1 MHKIIKKLLIIS
13 SFIFIVFT
21 LTSCIGIGPN
31 GIKLPKKKQIYKSLN
46 DYLEITVPKI
56 DEVLYYY
63 YYYYYYEGDH
73 LPAFD
78 STSCYDLQAV
88 VTLDEVPTDIDN
100 MLGNE
105 KMMMKYSSERFDD
118 CERKGKFGKYVY
130 FLGILTGIG
139 QEYRTILEN
148 SSNFYWTF
156 YYEKHHSNGDT
167 IFFMGVYLPDYNY
180 LYLYENEYLAKYFQF
195 VEQN

>member
-63 YYYYYYEGDH
+63 YYYEGDH

-105 KMMMKYSSERFDD
+105 KMMMKYSSELFVD
-118 CERKGKFGKYVY
+118 CKTRGYFGKYVY
-130 FLGILTGIG
+130 FLGILSGVKE
-139 QEYRTILEN
+139 EYKEVLYN

-167 IFFMGVYLPDYNY
+167 VFFMGVYLPDYNY
-180 LYLYENEYLAKYFQF
+180 LYLYENEYLAKYCQN
-195 VEQN
+195 VEYN

>member
-1 MHKIIKKLLIIS
+1 MKLIKKLLFIS

-21 LTSCIGIGPN
+21 LTSCIGIGPD
-31 GIKLPKKKQIYKSLN
+31 GIILPKKKRIYKSLN

-63 YYYYYYEGDH
+63 YEGDH

-78 STSCYDLQAV
+78 STSCYALRAV
-88 VTLDEVPTDIDN
+88 ITLDEVPTDIDN

-130 FLGILTGIG
+130 FLDIISGIKE
-139 QEYRTILEN
+139 EYEEVLYN

-180 LYLYENEYLAKYFQF
+180 LYLCESEYHPRDFQF

>member
-1 MHKIIKKLLIIS
+1 MKLIKKICCLS

-31 GIKLPKKKQIYKSLN
+31 GIILPKKKRIYKTFS
-46 DYLEITVPKI
+46 ETIGITVPKI
-56 DEVLYYY
+56 DEVLD
-63 YYYYYYEGDH
+63 YYYEGDH

-78 STSCYDLQAV
+78 STSCYALRTV
-88 VTLDEVPTDIDN
+88 ITLDEVPTDIDN

-130 FLGILTGIG
+130 FLDIISGIKE
-139 QEYRTILEN
+139 EYEEVLYN

-167 IFFMGVYLPDYNY
+167 IFFMGIYLPDYNY
-180 LYLYENEYLAKYFQF
+180 LYLFEYEYPAKNCQNVEY
-195 VEQN
+195 N

>member
-1 MHKIIKKLLIIS
+1 MHKIIKKLFFLS

-31 GIKLPKKKQIYKSLN
+31 EIILPKKKQIYKSLN

-63 YYYYYYEGDH
+63 YEGDH
-73 LPAFD
+73 LPAFN
-78 STSCYDLQAV
+78 STSCYALRAV
-88 VTLDEVPTDIDN
+88 ITLDEVPTDIDN

-130 FLGILTGIG
+130 FLDIISGIKE
-139 QEYRTILEN
+139 EYEEVLYN

-156 YYEKHHSNGDT
+156 YYEKHHSNVDT
-167 IFFMGVYLPDYNY
+167 IFFMGIYLPDYNY
-180 LYLYENEYLAKYFQF
+180 LYLYEYEYPAKNCQN
-195 VEQN
+195 VEYN

>member
-1 MHKIIKKLLIIS
+1 MKLIKKICCLS

-31 GIKLPKKKQIYKSLN
+31 GIILPKKKRIYKSLN

-56 DEVLYYY
+56 DEVLD
-63 YYYYYYEGDH
+63 YYYEGDH

-78 STSCYDLQAV
+78 PTSCYTLRTV
-88 VTLDEVPTDIDN
+88 ITLDEVPTDIDN

-105 KMMMKYSSERFDD
+105 KMVMKYSSERFVD
-118 CERKGKFGKYVY
+118 CKTRGYFGKYVY
-130 FLGILTGIG
+130 FLGILSGVKE
-139 QEYRTILEN
+139 EYKEVLYN

-180 LYLYENEYLAKYFQF
+180 LYLYENEYLAKYCQN
-195 VEQN
+195 VEYN

>member
-1 MHKIIKKLLIIS
+1 MKLIKKLLFIS

-31 GIKLPKKKQIYKSLN
+31 GIILPKKKRIYKSLN

-56 DEVLYYY
+56 DEVLD
-63 YYYYYYEGDH
+63 YYYEGDH
-73 LPAFD
+73 LPAFNP
-78 STSCYDLQAV
+78 TSCYTLRTV
-88 VTLDEVPTDIDN
+88 ITLDEVPTDIDN
-100 MLGNE
+100 MFGNE

-130 FLGILTGIG
+130 FLNIISGIKE
-139 QEYRTILEN
+139 EYEEVLYN

-180 LYLYENEYLAKYFQF
+180 LYLFEREYHPRDFQF

>member
-1 MHKIIKKLLIIS
+1 MKLIKKICCLS

-31 GIKLPKKKQIYKSLN
+31 GIILPKKKRIYKTFSETLG
-46 DYLEITVPKI
+46 ITVPKI
-56 DEVLYYY
+56 DEVLDYYY
-63 YYYYYYEGDH
+63 GGDH
-73 LPAFD
+73 LPPID
-78 STSCYDLQAV
+78 STSCYALRTV
-88 VTLDEVPTDIDN
+88 ITLDEVPTDIDN

-167 IFFMGVYLPDYNY
+167 IFFMGIYLPDYNY
-180 LYLYENEYLAKYFQF
+180 LYLFEDEFAALYCQNVEY
-195 VEQN
+195 N

>member
-1 MHKIIKKLLIIS
+1 MKLIKKLFFLS

-31 GIKLPKKKQIYKSLN
+31 EIILPKKKQIYKSLN

-56 DEVLYYY
+56 DEVLD
-63 YYYYYYEGDH
+63 YYYEGDH
-73 LPAFD
+73 LPAFNP
-78 STSCYDLQAV
+78 TSCYTLRTV
-88 VTLDEVPTDIDN
+88 ITLDEVPTDIDN

-130 FLGILTGIG
+130 FLDIISGIKE
-139 QEYRTILEN
+139 EYEEVLYN

-180 LYLYENEYLAKYFQF
+180 LYLFEREYHPRDFQF

>member
-1 MHKIIKKLLIIS
+1 MHKIIKKLFFLS

-31 GIKLPKKKQIYKSLN
+31 EIILPKKKQIYKSLN

-56 DEVLYYY
+56 DEVLD
-63 YYYYYYEGDH
+63 YYYEGDH
-73 LPAFD
+73 LPAFNP
-78 STSCYDLQAV
+78 TSCYTLRTV
-88 VTLDEVPTDIDN
+88 ITLDEVPTDIDN

-130 FLGILTGIG
+130 FLGIISGIKE
-139 QEYRTILEN
+139 EYEEVLYN

-180 LYLYENEYLAKYFQF
+180 LYLFEREYHPRDFQF

>member
-1 MHKIIKKLLIIS
+1 MKLIKKLLFIS

-31 GIKLPKKKQIYKSLN
+31 GIILPKKKRIYKSLN

-63 YYYYYYEGDH
+63 YEGDH

-78 STSCYDLQAV
+78 STSCYALRAV
-88 VTLDEVPTDIDN
+88 ITLDEVPTDIDN

-105 KMMMKYSSERFDD
+105 KMMMKYSSELFVD
-118 CERKGKFGKYVY
+118 CKTRGYFGKYV
-130 FLGILTGIG
+130 LRTGIPYDMKD
-139 QEYRTILEN
+139 EYEEILEN
-148 SSNFYWTF
+148 SCNYYWTF
-156 YYEKHHSNGDT
+156 YYEKHHTNGDT
-167 IFFMGVYLPDYNY
+167 IFFMGIYLPDYNY
-180 LYLYENEYLAKYFQF
+180 LYLFENEFATLYCQN
-195 VEQN
+195 VEYN

>member
-1 MHKIIKKLLIIS
+1 MKLIKKLLFIS

-21 LTSCIGIGPN
+21 LASCIGIGPN
-31 GIKLPKKKQIYKSLN
+31 GIILPKKKRIYKTFS
-46 DYLEITVPKI
+46 ETIGITVPKI
-56 DEVLYYY
+56 DEVLDYYY
-63 YYYYYYEGDH
+63 GGDH
-73 LPAFD
+73 LPPID
-78 STSCYDLQAV
+78 STSCYALRTV
-88 VTLDEVPTDIDN
+88 ITLDEVPTDIDN

-180 LYLYENEYLAKYFQF
+180 LYLYENEYLAKYCQN
-195 VEQN
+195 VEYN

>member
-1 MHKIIKKLLIIS
+1 MKLIKKICCLS

-31 GIKLPKKKQIYKSLN
+31 GIILPKKKRIYKSLN

-56 DEVLYYY
+56 DEVLD
-63 YYYYYYEGDH
+63 YYYEGDH

-78 STSCYDLQAV
+78 STSCYALRAV
-88 VTLDEVPTDIDN
+88 ITLDEVPTDIDN

-130 FLGILTGIG
+130 FLDIISCIKE
-139 QEYRTILEN
+139 EYEEVLYN

-167 IFFMGVYLPDYNY
+167 IFFMSVYLPDYNY
-180 LYLYENEYLAKYFQF
+180 LYLFERECHPRDFQF

>member
-1 MHKIIKKLLIIS
+1 MKLIKKLLFIS

-31 GIKLPKKKQIYKSLN
+31 EIILPKKKQIYKSLN

-56 DEVLYYY
+56 DEVLD
-63 YYYYYYEGDH
+63 YYYEGDH
-73 LPAFD
+73 LPAFNP
-78 STSCYDLQAV
+78 TSCYTLRTV
-88 VTLDEVPTDIDN
+88 ITLDEVPTDIDN

-130 FLGILTGIG
+130 FLDIISGIKE
-139 QEYRTILEN
+139 EYEEVLYN

-167 IFFMGVYLPDYNY
+167 IFFMGIYLPDYNY
-180 LYLYENEYLAKYFQF
+180 LYLYEYEYPAKNCQN
-195 VEQN
+195 VEYN

>member
-1 MHKIIKKLLIIS
+1 MHRIIKKLFFIS

-31 GIKLPKKKQIYKSLN
+31 GIILPKKKRIYKTFS
-46 DYLEITVPKI
+46 ETIGITVPKI

-63 YYYYYYEGDH
+63 YGGDH
-73 LPAFD
+73 LPPID
-78 STSCYDLQAV
+78 STSCYALRTV
-88 VTLDEVPTDIDN
+88 ITLDEVPTDIDN

-105 KMMMKYSSERFDD
+105 KMMMKYSSELFTNCRRRGD
-118 CERKGKFGKYVY
+118 FGKYVNY
-130 FLGILTGIG
+130 TDILSGMK
-139 QEYRTILEN
+139 EDYKTILEN

-167 IFFMGVYLPDYNY
+167 IFFMGIYLPDYNY
-180 LYLYENEYLAKYFQF
+180 LYLYEYEYPAKNCQN
-195 VEQN
+195 VEYN

>member
-1 MHKIIKKLLIIS
+1 MKLIKKICCLS
-13 SFIFIVFT
+13 SFIFIVFA

-31 GIKLPKKKQIYKSLN
+31 GIILPKKKRIYKSLN

-63 YYYYYYEGDH
+63 YEGDH

-78 STSCYDLQAV
+78 STSCYALRAV
-88 VTLDEVPTDIDN
+88 ITLDEVPTDIDN

-180 LYLYENEYLAKYFQF
+180 LYLYENEYLAKYCQN
-195 VEQN
+195 VEYN

>member
-1 MHKIIKKLLIIS
+1 MKLIKKICCLS

-31 GIKLPKKKQIYKSLN
+31 EIILPKKKRIYKTFS
-46 DYLEITVPKI
+46 ETIGITIPKI
-56 DEVLYYY
+56 DEVLDYYY
-63 YYYYYYEGDH
+63 GGDH
-73 LPAFD
+73 LPPID
-78 STSCYDLQAV
+78 STSCYALRTV
-88 VTLDEVPTDIDN
+88 ITLDEVPTDIDN

-105 KMMMKYSSERFDD
+105 KMIMKYSSELFTNCRRRGD
-118 CERKGKFGKYVY
+118 FGKYVNY
-130 FLGILTGIG
+130 TDILSGMK
-139 QEYRTILEN
+139 EDYKTILEN

-180 LYLYENEYLAKYFQF
+180 LYLCESEYHPRDFQF

>member
-1 MHKIIKKLLIIS
+1 MHKIIKKLFFLS

-21 LTSCIGIGPN
+21 LTLCIGIGPN
-31 GIKLPKKKQIYKSLN
+31 GIILPKKKQIYKSLN

-56 DEVLYYY
+56 DEVLD
-63 YYYYYYEGDH
+63 YYYEGDH
-73 LPAFD
+73 LPAFNP
-78 STSCYDLQAV
+78 TSCYTLRTV
-88 VTLDEVPTDIDN
+88 ITLDEVPTDIDN

-130 FLGILTGIG
+130 FLDIISGIKE
-139 QEYRTILEN
+139 EYEEVLYN

-180 LYLYENEYLAKYFQF
+180 LYLFEREYHPQDFQF

>member
-56 DEVLYYY
+56 DEVL

-130 FLGILTGIG
+130 FLGIISCIKE
-139 QEYRTILEN
+139 EYEEVLYN

-180 LYLYENEYLAKYFQF
+180 LYLYENEYLAKYCQN
-195 VEQN
+195 VEYN

>member
-1 MHKIIKKLLIIS
+1 MHKIIKKLFFLS

-31 GIKLPKKKQIYKSLN
+31 EIILPKKKQIYKSLN

-56 DEVLYYY
+56 DEVLD
-63 YYYYYYEGDH
+63 YYYEGDH
-73 LPAFD
+73 LPAFN
-78 STSCYDLQAV
+78 STSCYTLRTV
-88 VTLDEVPTDIDN
+88 ITLDEVPTDIDN

-180 LYLYENEYLAKYFQF
+180 LYLFEREYHPRDFQF

>member
-31 GIKLPKKKQIYKSLN
+31 GIKLAKKKQIYKSLN

-56 DEVLYYY
+56 DEVL
-63 YYYYYYEGDH
+63 YYYYEGDH

-88 VTLDEVPTDIDN
+88 VTLDEVPTDIVN

-105 KMMMKYSSERFDD
+105 KMVMKKSSERFED
-118 CERKGKFGKYVY
+118 CERRGDFGKYV
-130 FLGILTGIG
+130 LRTGIPYDMKD
-139 QEYRTILEN
+139 EYEEILEN
-148 SSNFYWTF
+148 SCNYYWTF
-156 YYEKHHSNGDT
+156 YYEKHHTNGDT
-167 IFFMGVYLPDYNY
+167 IFFMGIYLPDYNY
-180 LYLYENEYLAKYFQF
+180 LYLFEDEFAALYCQNVEY
-195 VEQN
+195 N

>member
-1 MHKIIKKLLIIS
+1 MKLIKKICCLS

-31 GIKLPKKKQIYKSLN
+31 GIILPKKKRIYKSLN

-63 YYYYYYEGDH
+63 YEGDH

-78 STSCYDLQAV
+78 STSCYALRAV
-88 VTLDEVPTDIDN
+88 ITLDEVPTDIDN

-130 FLGILTGIG
+130 FLDIISGIKE
-139 QEYRTILEN
+139 EYKEVLYN

-180 LYLYENEYLAKYFQF
+180 LYLCESEYHPRDFQF

>member
-1 MHKIIKKLLIIS
+1 MHRIIKKLLFLS

-31 GIKLPKKKQIYKSLN
+31 GIILLKKKRIYKTFS
-46 DYLEITVPKI
+46 ETIGITVPKI
-56 DEVLYYY
+56 DEVLDYYY
-63 YYYYYYEGDH
+63 GGDH
-73 LPAFD
+73 LPPID
-78 STSCYDLQAV
+78 STSCYALRAIV
-88 VTLDEVPTDIDN
+88 ILDKTPTDIVN

-105 KMMMKYSSERFDD
+105 KMVMKKSSERFED
-118 CERKGKFGKYVY
+118 CTRRGDFGKYVSR
-130 FLGILTGIG
+130 TGIPYYMKD
-139 QEYRTILEN
+139 EYKEILKN

-180 LYLYENEYLAKYFQF
+180 LYLFEREYHPRDFQF

>member
-1 MHKIIKKLLIIS
+1 MHKIIKKLFFLS

-21 LTSCIGIGPN
+21 LTLCIGIGPN
-31 GIKLPKKKQIYKSLN
+31 EIILPKKKQIYKSLN

-56 DEVLYYY
+56 DEVLD
-63 YYYYYYEGDH
+63 YYYEGDH
-73 LPAFD
+73 LPAFNP
-78 STSCYDLQAV
+78 TSCYTLRTV
-88 VTLDEVPTDIDN
+88 ITLDEVPTDIDN

-130 FLGILTGIG
+130 FLGIISGIKE
-139 QEYRTILEN
+139 EYEEVLYN

-180 LYLYENEYLAKYFQF
+180 LYLFEREYHPRDFQF

>member
-56 DEVLYYY
+56 DEVLY

-180 LYLYENEYLAKYFQF
+180 LYLYENEYLAKYCQN
-195 VEQN
+195 VEYN

>member
-1 MHKIIKKLLIIS
+1 MKLIKKLLFIS

-21 LTSCIGIGPN
+21 LASCIGIGPN
-31 GIKLPKKKQIYKSLN
+31 GIILPKKKRIYKTFS
-46 DYLEITVPKI
+46 ETIGITVPKI
-56 DEVLYYY
+56 DEVLDYYY
-63 YYYYYYEGDH
+63 GGDH
-73 LPAFD
+73 LPPID
-78 STSCYDLQAV
+78 STSCYALRTV
-88 VTLDEVPTDIDN
+88 ITLDEVPTDIDN

-167 IFFMGVYLPDYNY
+167 IFFMGIYLPDYNY
-180 LYLYENEYLAKYFQF
+180 LYLYEYEYPAKNCQN
-195 VEQN
+195 VEYN

>member
-56 DEVLYYY
+56 DEVLYY

-180 LYLYENEYLAKYFQF
+180 LYLYENEYLAKYCQN
-195 VEQN
+195 VEYN

>member
-56 DEVLYYY
+56 DEVL
-63 YYYYYYEGDH
+63 YYYYEGDH

-130 FLGILTGIG
+130 FLGILSGIG

-180 LYLYENEYLAKYFQF
+180 LYLYENEYLAKYCQN
-195 VEQN
+195 VEYN

>member
-1 MHKIIKKLLIIS
+1 MKLIKKICCLS

-31 GIKLPKKKQIYKSLN
+31 GIILPKKKRIYKSLN

-63 YYYYYYEGDH
+63 YEGDH

-78 STSCYDLQAV
+78 STSCYALRAV
-88 VTLDEVPTDIDN
+88 ITLDEVPTDIDN

-130 FLGILTGIG
+130 FLDILSGIKE
-139 QEYRTILEN
+139 EYEEVLYN

-180 LYLYENEYLAKYFQF
+180 LYLCESEYHPRDFQF

>member
-1 MHKIIKKLLIIS
+1 MKLIKKICCLS

-31 GIKLPKKKQIYKSLN
+31 GIILPKKKRIYKSLN

-63 YYYYYYEGDH
+63 YEGDH
-73 LPAFD
+73 LPAFNP
-78 STSCYDLQAV
+78 TSCYTLRTV
-88 VTLDEVPTDIDN
+88 ITLDEVPTDIDN

-130 FLGILTGIG
+130 FLDIISCIKE
-139 QEYRTILEN
+139 EYEEVLYN

-180 LYLYENEYLAKYFQF
+180 LYLFERECHPRDFQF

>member
-1 MHKIIKKLLIIS
+1 MKLIKKLFIS

-31 GIKLPKKKQIYKSLN
+31 GIILPKKKRIYKTFS
-46 DYLEITVPKI
+46 ETIGITVPKI
-56 DEVLYYY
+56 DEVLDYYY
-63 YYYYYYEGDH
+63 GGDH
-73 LPAFD
+73 LPPID
-78 STSCYDLQAV
+78 STSCYALRTV
-88 VTLDEVPTDIDN
+88 ITLDEVPTDIDN

-180 LYLYENEYLAKYFQF
+180 LYLYENEYLAKYCQN
-195 VEQN
+195 VEYN

>member
-1 MHKIIKKLLIIS
+1 MKLIKKLLFIS

-31 GIKLPKKKQIYKSLN
+31 GIILPKKKRIYKTFS
-46 DYLEITVPKI
+46 ETIGITVPKI
-56 DEVLYYY
+56 DEVLDYYY
-63 YYYYYYEGDH
+63 GGDH
-73 LPAFD
+73 LPPID
-78 STSCYDLQAV
+78 STSCYALRTV
-88 VTLDEVPTDIDN
+88 ITLDEVPTDIDN

-105 KMMMKYSSERFDD
+105 KMMMKYSSERFDY

-130 FLGILTGIG
+130 FLDIISGIKE
-139 QEYRTILEN
+139 EYEEVLYN

-167 IFFMGVYLPDYNY
+167 IFFMVIYLPDYNY
-180 LYLYENEYLAKYFQF
+180 LYLYEYEHPAKNCQNVEY
-195 VEQN
+195 N

>member
-1 MHKIIKKLLIIS
+1 MKLIKKICCLS

-31 GIKLPKKKQIYKSLN
+31 GIILPKKKRIYKSLN

-63 YYYYYYEGDH
+63 YGGDH
-73 LPAFD
+73 LPPID
-78 STSCYDLQAV
+78 STSCYALRTV
-88 VTLDEVPTDIDN
+88 ITLDEVPTDIDN

-167 IFFMGVYLPDYNY
+167 IFFMGIYLPDYNY
-180 LYLYENEYLAKYFQF
+180 LYLYEYEYPAKNCQN
-195 VEQN
+195 VEYN

>member
-63 YYYYYYEGDH
+63 YYYVGDH

-105 KMMMKYSSERFDD
+105 KMIMKYSSELFTNCRRRGD
-118 CERKGKFGKYVY
+118 FGKYVNY
-130 FLGILTGIG
+130 TDILSCMK
-139 QEYRTILEN
+139 EDYKTILEN

-180 LYLYENEYLAKYFQF
+180 LYLYENEYLAKYCQN
-195 VEQN
+195 VEYN

>member
-1 MHKIIKKLLIIS
+1 MHKIIKKLFFLS

-21 LTSCIGIGPN
+21 LTLCIGIGPN
-31 GIKLPKKKQIYKSLN
+31 EIILPKKKQIYKSLN

-56 DEVLYYY
+56 DEVLD
-63 YYYYYYEGDH
+63 YYYYEGDH
-73 LPAFD
+73 LPAFNP
-78 STSCYDLQAV
+78 TSCYTLRTV
-88 VTLDEVPTDIDN
+88 ITLDEVPTDIDN

-130 FLGILTGIG
+130 FLDILSGIKE
-139 QEYRTILEN
+139 EYEEVLYN

-180 LYLYENEYLAKYFQF
+180 LYLFEREYHPQDFQF

>member
-1 MHKIIKKLLIIS
+1 MKLIKKLLFIS

-31 GIKLPKKKQIYKSLN
+31 GIILPKKKRIYKSLN

-63 YYYYYYEGDH
+63 YEGDH

-78 STSCYDLQAV
+78 STSCYALRAV
-88 VTLDEVPTDIDN
+88 ITLDEVPTDIDN

-130 FLGILTGIG
+130 FLDIISGIKE
-139 QEYRTILEN
+139 EYEEVLYN

-180 LYLYENEYLAKYFQF
+180 LYLFEREYHPRDFQF

>member
-1 MHKIIKKLLIIS
+1 MKLIKKLLFIS

-56 DEVLYYY
+56 YEVL
-63 YYYYYYEGDH
+63 YYYYEGDH

-105 KMMMKYSSERFDD
+105 KMMMKYSSELFVD
-118 CERKGKFGKYVY
+118 CKTRGYFGKYVY
-130 FLGILTGIG
+130 FLGILSGVKE
-139 QEYRTILEN
+139 EYKEVLYN

-180 LYLYENEYLAKYFQF
+180 LYLYENEYLAKYCQN
-195 VEQN
+195 VEYN